1 MTRFGNAWRRGFV
14 LAASLALLVSA
25 APAATVAQEEGGE
38 VVVMTY
44 FSRDLGEPAFRELL
58 TAFEEETGITVNIVD
73 VGHEDFKTGILIQLA
88 GGNPPDIHTN
98 WAGARTAFQ
107 VENGSLAPIDEVWA
121 ANDLDSQFG
130 AGMIESAVTY
140 DGQKYLVPFGFHIAP
155 MFYNPKVFAEV
166 GVEIP
171 TTWDELKATCD
182 AFNAA
187 GIMPISMGAS
197 AKWPA
202 QFWFDYLLLRT
213 AGAEYREALMA
224 GEASYADPEVVRA
237 MELWAELFGA
247 GCFPDGAT
255 VNSLEWTN
263 AADALV
269 NGEAAMNLMGTW
281 LIGYVEGNGFEPVTD
296 FDFFEFPVVDE
307 GVPSAVV
314 GPVDGLVTA
323 AGAANSD
330 NAKKMMAFLARPE
343 NQAAWSVGQGNM
355 PTNIT
360 SDTSGL
366 NDVIKKAIEVA
377 SAAETYHFNYDLATL
392 PAPSEV
398 GLDMFQ
404 KFINDP
410 GQDISALLEETQAG
424 VAAAFEG

>member
-1 MTRFGNAWRRGFV
+1 MWRRGFV
-14 LAASLALLVSA
+14 VAASLALLLNV
-25 APAATVAQEEGGE
+25 APAATVAQDEAAGE

-44 FSRDLGEPAFRELL
+44 FSKDLGEPAFKELL
-58 TAFEEETGITVNIVD
+58 SAFEEETGVTVNIVD

-88 GGNPPDIHTN
+88 GGNPPDMHTN

-107 VENGSLAPIDEVWA
+107 VQNGMLAPIDDLWA
-121 ANDLDSQFG
+121 ENDLDSQFG

-140 DGQKYLVPFGFHIAP
+140 DGAKYLLPFGFHIAP

-166 GVEIP
+166 GVDIP
-171 TTWDELKATCD
+171 TTWDELKAACAT
-182 AFNAA
+182 FSEA
-187 GIMPISMGAS
+187 GITPISMGAK
-197 AKWPA
+197 AQWPA

-213 AGAEYREALMA
+213 AGSEYRARLMA
-224 GEASYADPEVVRA
+224 GEAAYTDPEVVRA
-237 MELWAELFGA
+237 LELWRELFDA

-255 VNSLEWTN
+255 VNSLEWTD

-281 LIGYVEGNGFEPVTD
+281 LIGHVVGNGFEPVTD

-323 AGAANSD
+323 AGAANSE
-330 NAKKMMAFLARPE
+330 NAKQLMAFLARPE
-343 NQAAWSVGQGNM
+343 NQVAWSIGQGNM

-360 SDTSGL
+360 SDTSQL

-377 SAAETYHFNYDLATL
+377 AAAETYNFNYDLAT
-392 PAPSEV
+392 PPDPSLV
-398 GLDMFQ
+398 GLAMFQ
-404 KFINDP
+404 QFIDDP
-410 GQDISALLEETQAG
+410 GQDINALLEQVQTD
-424 VAAAFEG
+424 VAAAFGG

>member
-1 MTRFGNAWRRGFV
+1 MKFGMNWRRGFV
-14 LAASLALLVSA
+14 LGASLALLVSA
-25 APAATVAQEEGGE
+25 VPATTVAQDEE

-44 FSRDLGEPAFRELL
+44 FSRDLGEPAFKELL
-58 TAFEEETGITVNIVD
+58 SSFEEDTGITVNIVE

-88 GGNPPDIHTN
+88 GGNPPDMHTN

-107 VENGSLAPIDEVWA
+107 VSNGSLGSIDDMWA
-121 ANDLDSQFG
+121 ENGLDSQFS

-140 DGQKYLVPFGFHIAP
+140 DGTKYLLPFGFHIAP
-155 MFYNPKVFAEV
+155 MFYNPKVFSEV
-166 GVEIP
+166 GVELP
-171 TTWDELKATCD
+171 TTWDELKATC
-182 AFNAA
+182 ATFREA
-187 GIMPISMGAS
+187 GITPISMGA
-197 AKWPA
+197 APKWPA

-213 AGAEYREALMA
+213 AGAEYRESLMA

-237 MELWAELFGA
+237 LELWAELFDA
-247 GCFPDGAT
+247 QCFDDGPT
-255 VNSLEWTN
+255 VNSLDWTD

-281 LIGYVEGNGFEPVTD
+281 LIGYVEGNGFEAVTD

-307 GVPSAVV
+307 GVPSSVV

-323 AGAANSD
+323 AGAANSE
-330 NAKKMMAFLARPE
+330 NAKQLMAFLARPE

-360 SDTSGL
+360 SDTSAL
-366 NDVIKKAIEVA
+366 NDVIKKAIDVA
-377 SAAETYHFNYDLATL
+377 AAAETYHFNYDLATL

-404 KFINDP
+404 RFINDP
-410 GQDISALLEETQAG
+410 SQDINALLEQTQTA

>member
-1 MTRFGNAWRRGFV
+1 MTKFGLTWRRGFV
-14 LAASLALLVSA
+14 TIASLALAVA
-25 APAATVAQEEGGE
+25 ALPGAVAAQDEE

-44 FSRDLGEPAFRELL
+44 FSKDLGEPAFKALL
-58 TAFEEETGITVNIVD
+58 AEFEEETGTTVNIVD

-88 GGNPPDIHTN
+88 GGNPPDVHTN

-107 VENGSLAPIDEVWA
+107 VDSGVLAPIDDMWA
-121 ANDLDSQFG
+121 ASDLDSQFG
-130 AGMIESAVTY
+130 AGMIESAATY
-140 DGQKYLVPFGFHIAP
+140 DGAKYLLPFGFHIAP
-155 MFYNPKVFAEV
+155 MFYNPKVFADN

-171 TTWDELKATCD
+171 ATFEDLKVACGTLSD
-182 AFNAA
+182 A
-187 GIMPISMGAS
+187 GIVPISLGS
-197 AKWPA
+197 KAKWPA

-213 AGAEYREALMA
+213 AGAEYRAKLMA

-237 MELWAELFGA
+237 MELWAELFDA

-255 VNSLEWTN
+255 ANSLVWTD
-263 AADALV
+263 AADQMV
-269 NGEAAMNLMGTW
+269 NGDAAMNLMGTW
-281 LIGYVEGNGFEPVTD
+281 LIGHVVGNGFEPVTD

-314 GPVDGLVTA
+314 GPVDGLVSA
-323 AGAANSD
+323 AGAANPE
-330 NAKKMMAFLARPE
+330 NAAQLLAFLARPE
-343 NQAAWSVGQGNM
+343 SQKAWSAGQGNM
-355 PTNIT
+355 STNIT
-360 SDTSGL
+360 SDTSEVNAL
-366 NDVIKKAIEVA
+366 IARAMEVA
-377 SAAETYHFNYDLATL
+377 AAAETYNFNYDLATP

-410 GQDISALLEETQAG
+410 SNIEGLLEETQTG